1 MYSSSDKILQHIHW
15 SSGGF
20 PHDNIHKLYGRK
32 WLLAGTPTVCLIMDL
47 ITTSKMYFKLSQ
59 AKVKAFAQ
67 SNLYYSIVTS
77 LTAVFLISISKH
89 PMSAVALD
97 SKAEILLHFNF

>member
-1 MYSSSDKILQHIHW
+1 MLIGYLLGILTETVTAV
-15 SSGGF
+15 
-20 PHDNIHKLYGRK
+20 YV
-32 WLLAGTPTVCLIMDL
+32 VCLIMGL
-47 ITTSKMYFKLSQ
+47 TTSKTYFKLSQ

-77 LTAVFLISISKH
+77 LTAVFSISVSKH
-89 PMSAVALD
+89 PTSAVALD